1 MTAMKNNETS
11 TPSSPVSLV
20 FRTVQS
26 ILVTLIVCFAI
37 EVTLFNWKFW
47 ISFVGITPPAAFSF
61 SKTRFVLLILL
72 GLLFNIFRPA
82 SVIWDTRMDKL
93 ARGAKATLACMLI
106 ALSIGLSAFS
116 QLSGQAAWLES
127 GAVYNV
133 GIEAIQDGNQY
144 NHLADALLSGS
155 LSLDLPVS
163 DLLLDMDNPY
173 DTPMRTALNREAHEP
188 IYWDYAFYDGQYY
201 CYFGVVPC
209 LITFLPFKA
218 LTGVDLRTDFVV
230 VFFGITCM
238 LACAYL
244 LYQLCQLYYRKLSL
258 GAYVVGF
265 LLLALSSGLLE
276 QVFLPRIYPIP
287 ILSALTF
294 ALLGVSLWIKAKR
307 RYKSSGNL
315 SKKLLILGS
324 ISAALTLGCRPQ
336 YILVALLAL
345 PIFYSEIR
353 NRLFFS
359 KPGTLNT
366 LSVILPFIIVFVP
379 IGVYNYLRFDSF
391 FDFGAAYNLTGAD
404 MTSYTFVP
412 GKVFV
417 QVLEYLFLP
426 FQGQVEFP
434 YFCKIN
440 DSPISDILPYLKTGE
455 PFYAGFIF
463 LTPSVLLLFSLISKR
478 VREALPDTSMR
489 LYCYLSIVLAL
500 FEIVIASYVSG
511 TNMRYFADFA
521 WLLLIPTVMVY
532 WSISSTLGN
541 GYRLF
546 NSAFAAITL
555 LGIGLYSWTFLATTR
570 FGHLD
575 VECPT
580 LFYAIKNAAESLLP

>member
-1 MTAMKNNETS
+1 MTTLKRNDAS
-11 TPSSPVSLV
+11 IPVSDGPI
-20 FRTVQS
+20 FRIIRSVL
-26 ILVTLIVCFAI
+26 ITLIACFAI
-37 EVTLFNWKFW
+37 EATLFNWKFW
-47 ISFVGITPPAAFSF
+47 FSLVGIIPSTAFIF
-61 SKTRFVLLILL
+61 SKTRFILL
-72 GLLFNIFRPA
+72 VLFGLLFHIFRPA
-82 SVIWDTRMDKL
+82 SIIWNIRMDEL
-93 ARGAKATLACMLI
+93 ARGAKVALVCMFITLSI
-106 ALSIGLSAFS
+106 ALSSFS

-127 GAVYNV
+127 GAVYNT

-155 LSLDLPVS
+155 LSLDLPIS
-163 DLLLDMDNPY
+163 DLLLSMENPY
-173 DTPMRTALNREAHEP
+173 DTPTRTSLNKEAHEP

-201 CYFGVVPC
+201 CYFGVIPC

-218 LTGVDLRTDFVV
+218 LTGIDLRTDFVV

-238 LACAYL
+238 FACAYL
-244 LYQLCQLYYRKLSL
+244 LYQLCQLYYCKLSL
-258 GAYVVGF
+258 GSYVVGF

-294 ALLGVSLWIKAKR
+294 TLLGLSLWIKAKL
-307 RYKSSGNL
+307 RYQLSGTL
-315 SKKLLILGS
+315 SKRLLVMGS

-353 NRLFFS
+353 DKLFFS
-359 KPGTLNT
+359 KRGALNT
-366 LSVILPFIIVFVP
+366 LSVILPFIIVFIP
-379 IGVYNYLRFDSF
+379 IGIYNYLRFGSY

-404 MTSYTFVP
+404 MTSYSFVP
-412 GKVFV
+412 GKILV
-417 QVLEYLFLP
+417 QVFEYLFLP
-426 FQGQVEFP
+426 FQGQAEFP
-434 YFCKIN
+434 YFCRIN
-440 DSPISDILPYLKTGE
+440 DSPISDIFPYLKTGE

-463 LTPSVLLLFSLISKR
+463 LTPSVLLLFSLFSKR
-478 VREALPDTSMR
+478 IRASLPDTSMR

-521 WLLLIPTVMVY
+521 WLLLIPTVMLY
-532 WSISSTLGN
+532 WSIPSTLRK

-546 NSAFAAITL
+546 NSIFAATTL
-555 LGIGLYSWTFLATTR
+555 LGIALYSWTFLATTR

-575 VECPT
+575 VESPRI
-580 LFYAIKNAAESLLP
+580 FYAVKNALESLLP